1 MKEIFQ
7 KYIGLLQ
14 ASNRFQNH
22 PKNSQMFSDSK
33 TAYLLIKCLEPHINL
48 QVEVAIAL
56 EN

>member
-33 TAYLLIKCLEPHINL
+33 TAYLLIKCLELHINL